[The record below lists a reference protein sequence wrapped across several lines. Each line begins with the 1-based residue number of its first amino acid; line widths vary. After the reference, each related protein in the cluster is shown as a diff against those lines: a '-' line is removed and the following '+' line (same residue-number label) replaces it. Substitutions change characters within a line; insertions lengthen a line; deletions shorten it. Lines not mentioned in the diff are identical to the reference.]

1 MMEENSILIDNSSEA
16 LEERYELCI
25 DRIKEFPE
33 ALNDPA
39 IKDYFARIK
48 EITLLC
54 DKVKKEGI
62 KNAEMNSLLFGELE
76 TENFGHSY
84 LEPDYCKQV
93 FGEEKCNILCIWYQ
107 EFRGIIPF
115 IYENRMSD
123 VVAILETA
131 IQLYNVFEQEQ
142 MDVGLMQEI
151 IMNEHLTDTV
161 YCYLYDYTEEFV
173 EDFVRRDMCDTDS
186 FAKNI
191 IMNADL
197 TNTGDDSYLYSFG
210 EWITNEQLGV
220 AKLMS
225 ELSEET
231 VEKMAK
237 AYTDGY
243 IKGFKL
249 TGKDISKKSTVVC
262 YLPLGFERFMR
273 AAIRQFEAIG
283 LEVIINRNPV
293 HLINKKLRGNIR
305 PGFYGDFNRQC
316 EYDHKEDMCLF
327 WGSKLEE
334 HKLQALKN
342 ACENNKEAL
351 MALSGHACV
360 EVFGTKAEEPVIK
373 KSLMHFSEHQLKV
386 NKDYI
391 FKSHEITK
399 LYMPDEETSFTIIA
413 WPTPSICEKMCFS
426 FSDEEIA
433 ENYREIFDKFIEI
446 NTLPT
451 DKWQLIQ
458 QHIIDALDK
467 ADHVEIKGRGHNE
480 TALSVKLHELKDPA
494 KETNFEN
501 CLADVN
507 VPAGEVFTS
516 PMLKGTNGVL
526 NVGSVYI
533 GGYLFRNLKLRFI
546 NGRVADYACENFFDH
561 AEGRKLIEKVIF
573 GDREKLPMGEF
584 AIGTNTPAFAAARK
598 YMIEDKMPVLI
609 AEKTGPHFAVGDTCY
624 SYEEDIE
631 TFNPDGKKIIARENE
646 ISALRSTDPE
656 NAYFSV
662 HCDIT
667 IPYDE
672 IGSITAVCGKE
683 RVEIIKDGRF
693 VLEGTEE
700 LNDALSEL

>member
-1 MMEENSILIDNSSEA
+1 MEDNSILIDNSSEA
-16 LEERYELCI
+16 VEERYELCI
-25 DRIKEFPE
+25 ERIKEFPD
-33 ALNDPA
+33 AIADPA
-39 IKDYFARIK
+39 VREYFGRIK

-54 DKVKKEGI
+54 DRVKNEGI
-62 KNAEMNSLLFGELE
+62 KNAGMNALLFGELE
-76 TENFGHSY
+76 AENFEHSY
-84 LEPDYCKQV
+84 LEPDYCQKV
-93 FGEEKCNILCIWYQ
+93 LGAEKCNILCVWYS

-115 IYENRMSD
+115 IFENRLSD
-123 VVAILETA
+123 AAAILETT

-142 MDVGLMQEI
+142 MNVGLMQEI
-151 IMNEHLTDTV
+151 IMNEHLTDIV

-173 EDFVRRDMCDTDS
+173 EDYVAHDMCDTDS

-191 IMNADL
+191 VMNADL
-197 TNTGDDSYLYSFG
+197 TDVGEDSYLYRFG
-210 EWITNEQLGV
+210 EWITPEQIGT
-220 AKLMS
+220 ARLMA
-225 ELSEET
+225 ELPEET
-231 VEKMAK
+231 IVKMAR

-243 IKGFKL
+243 IRGFEL
-249 TGKDISKKSTVVC
+249 TGKDISGKSTVVC
-262 YLPLGFERFMR
+262 YMPLGFERFMR
-273 AAIRQFEAIG
+273 EAIKQFEAAG
-283 LEVIINRNPV
+283 LKVIINRNPV

-305 PGFYGDFNRQC
+305 PGFYGAFNRQC
-316 EYDHKEDMCLF
+316 EYDHREDMCLF

-342 ACENNKEAL
+342 ACEKHREAL
-351 MALSGHACV
+351 AALSGNACV
-360 EVFGTKAEEPVIK
+360 EIFGTKAEEPLIK

-391 FKSHEITK
+391 FKSHEITRE
-399 LYMPDEETSFTIIA
+399 YIPDDETSFTIIA
-413 WPTPSICEKMCFS
+413 WPTPSISEKMCFS

-433 ENYREIFDKFIEI
+433 ENYKEIFESFIRI

-451 DKWQLIQ
+451 DRWQSIQ

-480 TALSVKLHELKDPA
+480 TALSVKLHELEDPE

-507 VPAGEVFTS
+507 IPAGEVFTS

-526 NVGSVYI
+526 NVGYVYI
-533 GGYLFRNLKLRFI
+533 GGYLFRNLRLRFI
-546 NGRVADYACENFFDH
+546 NGRVADYACDNFFDH

-573 GDREKLPMGEF
+573 GDREKLPIGEF
-584 AIGTNTPAFAAARK
+584 AIGTNTPAYAAAKK

-631 TFNPDGKKIIARENE
+631 TFNPDGKKIVARENE
-646 ISALRSTDPE
+646 ISALRKTDPE

-667 IPYDE
+667 LPYDE
-672 IGSITAVCGKE
+672 LGSITAVCGKE
-683 RVEIIKDGRF
+683 RIDIIKDGRF